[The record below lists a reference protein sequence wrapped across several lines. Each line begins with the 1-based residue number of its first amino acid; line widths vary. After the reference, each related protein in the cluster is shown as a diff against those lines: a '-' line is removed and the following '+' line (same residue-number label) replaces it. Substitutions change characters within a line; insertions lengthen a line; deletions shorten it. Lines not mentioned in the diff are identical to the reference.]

1 MLKQLS
7 IYAENR
13 KGILLEI
20 TSILKEEQI
29 NILGSATNAGAEFGI
44 TRMVVSEP
52 EKAREAL
59 EKAGYLCRMVDVLG
73 IELEDEVGNLNSLL
87 KAMSDSNINVD
98 YTYLTFNRDTG
109 KPILILNVEDIFEV
123 ESCMKSK
130 GFAAV

>member
-59 EKAGYLCRMVDVLG
+59 ERAGYLCRMVDVLG